1 LATLGQV
8 LHIDTWGDISNVKKQ
23 SLAPQMTRDMV
34 ATPINARM
42 PKEEFKE
49 RVTFVEI
56 EKAGHAL
63 LPGQPE

>member
-1 LATLGQV
+1 
-8 LHIDTWGDISNVKKQ
+8 LHNDILGDISNVKKQ
-23 SLAPQMTRDMV
+23 NLAPQMTQDMA

-42 PKEEFKE
+42 LKEEFKE
-49 RVTFVEI
+49 RVTVVEI